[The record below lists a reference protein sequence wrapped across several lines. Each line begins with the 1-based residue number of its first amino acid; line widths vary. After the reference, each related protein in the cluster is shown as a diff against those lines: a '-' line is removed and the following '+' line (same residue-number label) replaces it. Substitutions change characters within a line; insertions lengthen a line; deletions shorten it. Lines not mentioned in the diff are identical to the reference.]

1 MEGKHPF
8 ESIQILEIAEICKE
22 KQKTKIS
29 IAEQE
34 AMSTDFV
41 SALVKQRELCR
52 FLSTLVF

>member
-1 MEGKHPF
+1 MESKHPS

-22 KQKTKIS
+22 KQKANIS
-29 IAEQE
+29 IAEHE

-52 FLSTLVF
+52 FLSTLML